1 MVSPK
6 AFVTATVSIV
16 LLLLTAVM
24 TLPYWL
30 SYALNV
36 TSIGSSIQLGSA
48 DWEESTQLHVDQLI
62 YYQDG
67 LKIQVDGIR
76 FNWVELMDFSLS
88 ALAIDIERLTVVYQ
102 KTISE
107 VPRGEEEALQ
117 LPEQLPAL
125 TINRVEVVYDEVKVP
140 IQATLMHRNDNPYPI
155 SIVAEY
161 LNEALGTLDF
171 RWDNEKLYGSLIL
184 NGPTLTKFIQDP
196 AVVERQK
203 LELEKMLLSGDLKS
217 DFNVDIVNKNLKA
230 RVVMPRGSVEHK
242 QLDIAWTTPLNID
255 LNASSTQWQ
264 AKVTEPFHGSVSEF
278 SDIYKHIEWPALI
291 QSEQLPLAFNF
302 VLNKGSQFDNEQY
315 FSGGIEIKTENTIL
329 TLEQLQVSER
339 QQQGIWRFKSN
350 TPPWLDLDADVEI
363 TGGGDFLYTDDWIV
377 NITPKISVS
386 ALQYAGLGCQ
396 SIIVDTNEAIQLTLK
411 EDEITELNG
420 ELRAAINQCKH
431 GDLNIDEWLTQLHI
445 VNPEQAKLVFEWPG
459 NLNGEADLNRL
470 GTMLMVRLDA
480 QTNDTNALIQ
490 HLSSS
495 MAAYGA
501 TKLEGQASIDLK
513 QLDDA
518 NGHWKASFLGNG
530 QYDDIKAN
538 GIDLMLHGALNKSV
552 IEVVSTSYIKVNT
565 LDSGVPIS
573 NLKAAVSGQVS
584 MENVDLQVTDMKG
597 ELLDGSLSIDRI
609 ALKPEATGTSL
620 LKLDNITLN
629 AVAQLQSQEG
639 IALHGEISGRFPV
652 EFDSSGVH
660 IKEGKFYNIT
670 PGFIRVKDNPGVQ
683 NLKQSSEQAAQALNL
698 LENLD
703 FEILNSTVNFTPTGD
718 LTLAVSIEGR
728 NPDIDQAINF
738 NYTHEENLYQLLQ
751 SLRLGD
757 KLTEK
762 VQQQYQ
768 ERTQ

>member
-1 MVSPK
+1 M
-6 AFVTATVSIV
+6 
-16 LLLLTAVM
+16 
-24 TLPYWL
+24 
-30 SYALNV
+30 
-36 TSIGSSIQLGSA
+36 
-48 DWEESTQLHVDQLI
+48 DQLI

-88 ALAIDIERLTVVYQ
+88 ALAIDIECLTVVYQ

-140 IQATLMHRNDNPYPI
+140 IQATLMHRSDNPYPI

-255 LNASSTQWQ
+255 LNASNTQWQ
-264 AKVTEPFHGSVSEF
+264 AKVTEPFHGSVSEL

-377 NITPKISVS
+377 NITPKVSVS

-420 ELRAAINQCKH
+420 QLRAAINQCKH

-552 IEVVSTSYIKVNT
+552 IEVVSTSYINVNT

>member
-1 MVSPK
+1 
-6 AFVTATVSIV
+6 
-16 LLLLTAVM
+16 
-24 TLPYWL
+24 
-30 SYALNV
+30 
-36 TSIGSSIQLGSA
+36 
-48 DWEESTQLHVDQLI
+48 VDQLI

-107 VPRGEEEALQ
+107 IPRGEEEALL

-140 IQATLMHRNDNPYPI
+140 IQATLMHRSDNPYPI

-255 LNASSTQWQ
+255 LNASNTQWQ
-264 AKVTEPFHGSVSEF
+264 AKVTEPFHGSVSEL

-377 NITPKISVS
+377 NITPKVSVS

-420 ELRAAINQCKH
+420 QLRAAINQCKH

-552 IEVVSTSYIKVNT
+552 IEVVSTSYINVNT